1 MKNFLTIFRNFIL
14 LVCEGDN
21 HPAPTPTRFCR
32 GESPCTIINFIAMAR
47 KTTSVAAA
55 SKRRATSVAASSSS
69 AAVRSPKLDWD
80 FENTLNLSEMA
91 EAIDADMSDIAAGY
105 NTNGDGE
112 DFPVLR
118 VKSNKKS
125 LKLPKESRGYV
136 TFAPS
141 MKMREQME
149 ENGEEWSKD
158 YIYAHARHFGFI
170 PHPND
175 GYKGIG
181 KLCLLTGRYEA
192 IDLSDLLD
200 EDDED

>member
-1 MKNFLTIFRNFIL
+1 
-14 LVCEGDN
+14 
-21 HPAPTPTRFCR
+21 
-32 GESPCTIINFIAMAR
+32 MAKKSTQSNAAAQR
-47 KTTSVAAA
+47 RSSTAAA
-55 SKRRATSVAASSSS
+55 SSNSSSS
-69 AAVRSPKLDWD
+69 RNPRLDWD

-192 IDLSDLLD
+192 IDLSDLLED
-200 EDDED
+200 EEDE